1 MKAFILAAGRGRR
14 LWPHTANR
22 PKCLLDVGGITLLE
36 RQLFQL
42 KEAGITETI
51 VVGGFRMDSLT
62 STIDRSGIANIRL
75 VYNPFF
81 AHSDN
86 LISLWLA
93 RSYMDGPQILLNGDI
108 IFSPD
113 ALSDL
118 ISHESPCSLLT
129 QKKTS
134 YLADDMKIIARGS
147 RITKIGKDLSCAHA
161 NAISLGLLSFEE
173 TAVKVLRNSL
183 EEIVRSEKSLTSHF
197 PAVIQHMIDAGHSV
211 CAHEVP
217 AFNCSDVDT
226 IADLELIREEW
237 HRYYPTSQTRLAGI

>member
-42 KEAGITETI
+42 KEAGITEII
-51 VVGGFRMDSLT
+51 VVGGFRMDSLA
-62 STIDRSGIANIRL
+62 STVSKSGITNVRL

-108 IFSPD
+108 IFNPN
-113 ALSDL
+113 ALRDL
-118 ISHESPCSLLT
+118 ISHESSCSILT
-129 QKKTS
+129 QQKTP
-134 YLADDMKIIARGS
+134 YLTDDMKIIAEDS
-147 RITKIGKDLSCAHA
+147 LVKKIGKDLSCSHA
-161 NAISLGLLSFEE
+161 NAISLGLLSFKE
-173 TAVKVLRNSL
+173 TAVKVLQNSL
-183 EEIVRSEKSLTSHF
+183 EEIVYSEKSLVSYF
-197 PAVIQHMIDAGHSV
+197 PAVIQHMIDAGHPV
-211 CAHEVP
+211 CPLEVP

-226 IADLELIREEW
+226 VADLELIREEW
-237 HRYYPTSQTRLAGI
+237 HRYYPTNQTHFAGI